1 MSITRASCCK
11 VNLFLNVL
19 RRRPDG
25 FHEIETVFY
34 PVPLFDYLTIEKRGV
49 GINLTCNNPS
59 LPVDSQ
65 NLVYKA
71 AEAFL
76 KKLGTNEGVEIFLD
90 KRLPIAAGIGGG
102 SSNAANTLLGLNELF
117 GFPLDA
123 ETIFNLAASLGSDVP
138 FFLDSQPAIATGRG
152 EKLQRLP
159 QLSSIK
165 GAYIL
170 LIHPGFG
177 VSTKWAYSELSK
189 FHEVYSDKS
198 KSVASFVELLQT
210 KTIEEAAP
218 YFYNVLEKPVFRK
231 YPILEIYKEFNNENG
246 AVVSL
251 MSGSGS
257 TVFAI
262 LKSKDDTENLIEKF
276 QNKFGLSN
284 WIAIAQL

>member
-11 VNLFLNVL
+11 INLFLNVL

-34 PVPLFDYLTIEKRGV
+34 PVPLFDYLTIDKKGS

-59 LPVDSQ
+59 LPVNSQ
-65 NLVYKA
+65 NLVYRA
-71 AEAFL
+71 ADAFL
-76 KKLGTNEGVEIFLD
+76 KKLGINQGVQIYLD
-90 KRLPIAAGIGGG
+90 KRLPVAAGIGGG

-117 GFPLDA
+117 GFPLDS

-138 FFLDSQPAIATGRG
+138 FFLDDQPAIATGRG

-159 QLSSIK
+159 QLSSVK
-165 GAYIL
+165 GSYIL
-170 LIHPGFG
+170 LIYPGFG

-189 FHEVYSDKS
+189 FPEVYSDKS
-198 KSVASFVELLQT
+198 KSVASFVEVLKT
-210 KTIEEAAP
+210 KIIEEAAP

-262 LKSKDDTENLIEKF
+262 LKSKDAVERLIENFQGKF
-276 QNKFGLSN
+276 EVSN